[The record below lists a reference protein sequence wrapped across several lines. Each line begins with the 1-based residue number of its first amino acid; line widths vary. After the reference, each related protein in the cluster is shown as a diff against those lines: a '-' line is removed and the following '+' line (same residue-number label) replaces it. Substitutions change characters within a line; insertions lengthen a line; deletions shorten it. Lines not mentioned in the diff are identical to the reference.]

1 MTRVQGRRARPRPG
15 LSLARRLCNISR
27 AAPDPSA
34 RRHRRTSRSERGR
47 ACGRPSSGRPTRQVA
62 HARAR
67 AKLERRGELHAPRI
81 VPLVTL
87 TSGPG
92 RNEDGLAV
100 GAGVLGRLNKS
111 RTPKPEQRSGPKL
124 RRESRTSPPSRSHP
138 SRPVVR
144 GRRSHERPTEQPPHA
159 RARSIRAEHLP
170 RSAHRTR
177 TTKSDPGSCSVPA
190 CKMTARANNR
200 PTSCRAPRTSGEA
213 DLRGRGQHGDM
224 RPW

>member
-67 AKLERRGELHAPRI
+67 AKLERR
-81 VPLVTL
+81 
-87 TSGPG
+87 G

-213 DLRGRGQHGDM
+213 DLRGRD
-224 RPW
+224 RKSVV